1 MAHAELSSQ
10 FDAKAKEAAK
20 LSASLDR
27 LQEQLAAS
35 EAALSNEKAE
45 STRIAEELA
54 RTFDDLAASRQ
65 NLSTR
70 ESELEATRQLAADRA
85 TRIGELDQT
94 MSALNASVREQ
105 KEEFEVQRGALVAAQ
120 EALVLEH
127 SKNVS
132 SLEAQITSLAQELDM
147 ARRQLAAKIRQQRND
162 SSRAEGATKGLDET
176 RAELYAARETIER
189 LTAEL
194 TSTSEQLQKTSA
206 FASSLQLGVERAMS
220 NAAVLAEQ
228 LRVAKIALRGAAVRL
243 SDATAATLAWQAAA
257 ATARVEV
264 GSLTGALG
272 DALGASEQILAEE
285 RGAHATAVMDGAA
298 RLEARAVEHAQHVEG
313 FQSELGR
320 LAAELQSTQHQLATR
335 IRLQRAQIARAE
347 ALEAEVAAGVVSL
360 LNMETTLL
368 PMLAR
373 AEAAF
378 LSEKMRAAGLVEVQ
392 QQLESNIEEHVE
404 AQQSGAEEAVAVQE
418 QLQETAAVAVE
429 EKAAAE
435 EAKVEAEEAKEVA
448 VEEAKAAVEEAAA
461 AVEVMKET
469 AVALQTVCP
478 PELKV
483 RTPAHAKQL
492 GRYVEFE
499 SRLTQVTAAVE
510 EAKVEKQQIQVGQ
523 EGWHFAVYLFAHTQT
538 FTKGR
543 SFFSRSTENGPAFP

>member
-94 MSALNASVREQ
+94 MSALNASVRQQ

-264 GSLTGALG
+264 GSLT

-543 SFFSRSTENGPAFP
+543 SIFSRSTENGPAFP